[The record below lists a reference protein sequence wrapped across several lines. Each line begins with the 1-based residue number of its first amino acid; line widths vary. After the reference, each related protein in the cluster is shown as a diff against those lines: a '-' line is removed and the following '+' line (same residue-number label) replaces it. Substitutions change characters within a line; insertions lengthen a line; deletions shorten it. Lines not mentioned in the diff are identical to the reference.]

1 MGPLEYAIAVAQFI
15 MSFYEKKQ
23 EKEKFESIKRAIK
36 DATTTIINTLEKHE
50 RIKHEGGVQGL
61 FGEYNRLMVESI
73 EWDHGKL
80 DECKKIPIT
89 DKPDMC
95 YHLRGDFGHLKDGI
109 SSLAGSFESFCYSDL
124 DFFTFELYPAY
135 IKLKALELSVFIFS
149 ENRLKMASS
158 GRLALENCLEPQLKV
173 HHIVS
178 KRIYEHLHYWH
189 PANVEARKIKSKY
202 SLQGYAK
209 IKADVNIQMTD
220 MILFEQYLQQIRYLY
235 IHNLNSNFR
244 MQSDYRNSKYAGFQF
259 NCSAQDIVQVDDKNY
274 ALAVHNQG
282 GNSLKS
288 IYKDVPDLPNEAEIR
303 FEVNLSSQKIDREVE
318 VIIYELDPNTK
329 AILDKEPK
337 GPMTYVIN
345 KDWQKITQLYTKKY
359 RDTIIR
365 FEIYWFDDEPL
376 NLYVTD
382 VFFTYCPVLLKTP
395 SKIDWLDKEA
405 IACTKTQETPDIH
418 YKEFLP
424 FLSYYSWEHRSTNK
438 ALYFGLSDDYITTQ
452 WLAANNSNQ
461 DFQPPSYIYDVPI
474 GLYVEW
480 LDLDFTFE
488 VFIKSAVDNG
498 TEILLAVHEFDT
510 HFNVVKTH
518 YGNGGGFQKIT
529 TDWEL
534 FSLKC
539 NRSAKYLVRCEIYW
553 NGDHKSDV
561 LIRDA
566 RILYH
571 KKV

>member
-1 MGPLEYAIAVAQFI
+1 MGALEYAIAVAQVI

-23 EKEKFESIKRAIK
+23 EKEKFESIERAIE
-36 DATTTIINTLEKHE
+36 DAAKTIINTLEKHK
-50 RIKHEGGVQGL
+50 RIEYDGDVNGL
-61 FGEYNRLMVESI
+61 FGKYNRLVTEAAQGDRG
-73 EWDHGKL
+73 EL
-80 DECKKIPIT
+80 EECKKIPIT
-89 DKPDMC
+89 GPQDKCDQ
-95 YHLRGDFGHLKDGI
+95 LREDFGSLKDDI
-109 SSLAGSFESFCYSDL
+109 YSLASRLESYCDSEL
-124 DFFTFELYPAY
+124 DFFTFDLYPAY
-135 IKLKALELSVFIFS
+135 IKLKALELSVYIYS
-149 ENRLKMASS
+149 ENTLKMASS
-158 GRLALENCLEPQLKV
+158 GELALKHCLEPLLKV
-173 HHIVS
+173 QHKVS
-178 KRIYEHLHYWH
+178 KRIYEHLYYWH
-189 PANVEARKIKSKY
+189 PANVEDRKIKSRR

-209 IKADVNIQMTD
+209 VKADVNIQMTD
-220 MILFEQYLQQIRYLY
+220 MILFEQYVQQIRYRY

-244 MQSDYRNSKYAGFQF
+244 MKEEYRNSKYAGFQF
-259 NCSAQDIVQVDDKNY
+259 NCSAQDIVQVDDKNF

-282 GNSLKS
+282 GHSLKS
-288 IYKDVPDLPNEAEIR
+288 IYKDVPDLPNEAEIK
-303 FEVNLSSQKIDREVE
+303 FEVNLSSLKIDREVE
-318 VIIYELDPNTK
+318 VIIYELESHTK

-337 GPMTYVIN
+337 EPMKYVIN
-345 KDWQKITQLYTKKY
+345 KDWQKITQIYTKKY

-376 NLYVTD
+376 YLYVTD

-395 SKIDWLDKEA
+395 SKIDWVDKEVN
-405 IACTKTQETPDIH
+405 ACTKTQETPEIH

-424 FLSYYSWEHRSTNK
+424 FLSYYSWDHRSTNK
-438 ALYFGLSDDYITTQ
+438 ALYFGLSDEYSTTQ

-480 LDLDFTFE
+480 HDLDFTFE

-498 TEILLAVHEFDT
+498 TEILLAIHEFDT
-510 HFNVVKTH
+510 HFNVIKTH

-529 TDWEL
+529 TDWKL

-553 NGDHKSDV
+553 NGDNKSDV